1 MENELARLNISD
13 GEEELDIDRVVKGAP
28 WTFNNHLLVFHRL
41 QDNENPMQMVLTHSF
56 FWVQVHNLSL
66 DFFFKV
72 LPNSK
77 ARCEISAET
86 PKEDPDLPFDSHL
99 RKEGFSGSKDGLGHH
114 VMNADKEERRQ
125 GGPPRRGV
133 LGYVRQES

>member
-1 MENELARLNISD
+1 
-13 GEEELDIDRVVKGAP
+13 
-28 WTFNNHLLVFHRL
+28 
-41 QDNENPMQMVLTHSF
+41 MQVALTHSF

-66 DFFFKV
+66 DFFLKV

-99 RKEGFSGSKDGLGHH
+99 RKGFSGSKDGLGHH
-114 VMNADKEERRQ
+114 VMNAGKEERRQ
-125 GGPPRRGV
+125 GGLPRRGV
-133 LGYVRQES
+133 LGYVRQEP